1 MCRFEFAYDLKL
13 AEDNDKNCMEESTKL
28 FDSIVNTEHLL
39 KSGLIL
45 FMNKMDIFTGK
56 TKVSPITMCFPDYN
70 GNKTFTSGVAF
81 IKEKYL
87 ERNRNE
93 TKEIYVHETCA
104 TGTENMDFVFK
115 DVVNILMK
123 ENFKKAG
130 LA

>member
-1 MCRFEFAYDLKL
+1 MCRFELAYDLKL
-13 AEDNDKNCMEESTKL
+13 AEDNDKNCMEESIKL

-39 KSGLIL
+39 KSGLTL
-45 FMNKMDIFTGK
+45 FLNKMDIFARK
-56 TKVSPITMCFPDYN
+56 IKVSPLTVCFPDYN
-70 GNKTFTSGVAF
+70 GNETFTSGVAF

-93 TKEIYVHETCA
+93 TKRIYVHETCA